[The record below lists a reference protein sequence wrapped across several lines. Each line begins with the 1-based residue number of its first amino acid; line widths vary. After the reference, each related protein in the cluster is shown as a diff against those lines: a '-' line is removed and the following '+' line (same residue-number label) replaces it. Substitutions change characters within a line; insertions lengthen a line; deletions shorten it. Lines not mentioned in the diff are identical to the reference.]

1 MTGGG
6 DGDPILGQVMRSA
19 DTPRFYIIGTPGL
32 VRRSGYQYWKGK
44 MAKRPNT
51 IHPKRLNKTSF
62 LLLLG
67 IL

>member
-32 VRRSGYQYWKGK
+32 VRRSGINTGKG
-44 MAKRPNT
+44 RWPRGPT
-51 IHPKRLNKTSF
+51 PSTPR
-62 LLLLG
+62 G
-67 IL
+67 